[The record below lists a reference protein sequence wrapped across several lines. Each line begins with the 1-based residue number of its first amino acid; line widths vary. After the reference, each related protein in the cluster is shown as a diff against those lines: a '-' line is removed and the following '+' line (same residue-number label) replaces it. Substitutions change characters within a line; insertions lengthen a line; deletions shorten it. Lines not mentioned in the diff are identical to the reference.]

1 MIPSFQERN
10 EAIRRTKLEFNDKK
24 LEMAGYN
31 NNDDHGWIPLEP
43 FEYTRYRDEKSG
55 LVTGM
60 DAVSRTF
67 AAFLD
72 AHPVYIHPMSA
83 IAAHGRAR
91 AILAIPGARKSV
103 CRKTRLCPKNTI
115 LLRAGCMP

>member
-83 IAAHGRAR
+83 IGGAWAR
-91 AILAIPGARKSV
+91 ACHFGDPWHPKSV